1 MPNKI
6 VSFFGECSH
15 FRFNFFQTGSN
26 NATTEEKMRRII
38 EMTVLICGITVVV
51 VVFFLSVRI
60 SAHLFKK
67 FKIYSNQRLSAPN
80 GNGNGNEM
88 SVHYSNGRS
97 ANGGGSSSGVESST
111 IRSPTAPAASLYAV
125 MPGHFLHQPC
135 YPGSSRDPPTGSG
148 STSGGGGTD
157 VRPTSTT
164 TTTISTSRHVDGT
177 YRPGIRGM
185 SSITTQIEDDA
196 QIHHHIAQSYAST
209 SHPTAPP
216 RAETPPPPYPGPT
229 KDEVKGQS
237 DQKINN
243 QLKNR
248 GKNVE

>member
-97 ANGGGSSSGVESST
+97 ANGGGKE
-111 IRSPTAPAASLYAV
+111 
-125 MPGHFLHQPC
+125 
-135 YPGSSRDPPTGSG
+135 
-148 STSGGGGTD
+148 
-157 VRPTSTT
+157 
-164 TTTISTSRHVDGT
+164 
-177 YRPGIRGM
+177 
-185 SSITTQIEDDA
+185 
-196 QIHHHIAQSYAST
+196 
-209 SHPTAPP
+209 
-216 RAETPPPPYPGPT
+216 ET
-229 KDEVKGQS
+229 
-237 DQKINN
+237 KIFA
-243 QLKNR
+243 KIM
-248 GKNVE
+248 

>member
-1 MPNKI
+1 MLCDYE
-6 VSFFGECSH
+6 VQGYLTFF
-15 FRFNFFQTGSN
+15 
-26 NATTEEKMRRII
+26 I
-38 EMTVLICGITVVV
+38 
-51 VVFFLSVRI
+51 
-60 SAHLFKK
+60 
-67 FKIYSNQRLSAPN
+67 
-80 GNGNGNEM
+80 
-88 SVHYSNGRS
+88 
-97 ANGGGSSSGVESST
+97 SSSKMQKIQKYAKNYEMDKNIVKIHNHFYYQRRLNQTKYEIICEIICESLP
-111 IRSPTAPAASLYAV
+111 I
-125 MPGHFLHQPC
+125 FL
-135 YPGSSRDPPTGSG
+135 
-148 STSGGGGTD
+148 
-157 VRPTSTT
+157 
-164 TTTISTSRHVDGT
+164 
-177 YRPGIRGM
+177 GM